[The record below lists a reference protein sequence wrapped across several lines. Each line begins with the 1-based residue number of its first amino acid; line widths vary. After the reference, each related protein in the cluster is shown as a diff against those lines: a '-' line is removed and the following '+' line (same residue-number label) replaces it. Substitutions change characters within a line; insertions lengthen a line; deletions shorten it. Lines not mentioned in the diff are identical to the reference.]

1 MQSNTGDESTPLAG
15 VSGAGS
21 IAAPAA
27 DAHVRERNDKA
38 QTTSAP
44 DRDWGPKGRVQ
55 STVMLAAA
63 KAVDVDG
70 TLIGDVTDLMVDIV
84 TGRIAYVVVSVG
96 AMLGLGGERYAV
108 PWSAL
113 SYDAETGVFRLRFA
127 KSALADAPL
136 VEREFWPE
144 MTDDERWA
152 RAVHEHFRAI
162 PYWAS

>member
-1 MQSNTGDESTPLAG
+1 MQSNTRDESTPPAG

-21 IAAPAA
+21 ITAPVA
-27 DAHVRERNDKA
+27 DAHVQERNDKA
-38 QTTSAP
+38 KTTSAS

-55 STVMLAAA
+55 SVVTLTAA

-70 TLIGDVTDLMVDIV
+70 TLIGDVTDLMVDII

-113 SYDAETGVFRLRFA
+113 SHDAEAGVFRLRVA
-127 KSALADAPL
+127 KSVLADAPL

-152 RAVHEHFRAI
+152 RSVHEHFRAI
-162 PYWAS
+162 PYWVP

>member
-1 MQSNTGDESTPLAG
+1 
-15 VSGAGS
+15 
-21 IAAPAA
+21 
-27 DAHVRERNDKA
+27 
-38 QTTSAP
+38 
-44 DRDWGPKGRVQ
+44 
-55 STVMLAAA
+55 MLAAA

-113 SYDAETGVFRLRFA
+113 SYDAEAGVFRLRLA
-127 KSALADAPL
+127 KSALTDAPL

-152 RAVHEHFRAI
+152 RAVHEHFGAI
-162 PYWAS
+162 PVLGLVKPAAGIVLARGMLIWRGQRRGWPRSGLKHCRRTG